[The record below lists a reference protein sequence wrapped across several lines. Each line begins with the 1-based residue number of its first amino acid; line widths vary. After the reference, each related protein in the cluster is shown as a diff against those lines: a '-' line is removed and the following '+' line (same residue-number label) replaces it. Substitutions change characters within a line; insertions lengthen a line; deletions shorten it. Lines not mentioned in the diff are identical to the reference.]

1 MPELL
6 THCMICLG
14 DICILAFTNHFLKI
28 ESRYMKPLFT
38 QRGGE
43 FSVENLPACCS
54 PLASC
59 ITGKHRR
66 FENEDVYERRSA
78 NVRLVRECYN

>member
-1 MPELL
+1 
-6 THCMICLG
+6 
-14 DICILAFTNHFLKI
+14 
-28 ESRYMKPLFT
+28 MKPLFT

-43 FSVENLPACCS
+43 FSAESLPACCS

-59 ITGKHRR
+59 IAGKHRR
-66 FENEDVYERRSA
+66 FENEDVYERRNA